1 MITTVRATTPTI
13 IMTIPIGMVGLVKVL
28 AVGTGIVTGND
39 ARATADVFGL
49 TEAITWYVP

>member
-1 MITTVRATTPTI
+1 MITTVRATIPTI

-39 ARATADVFGL
+39 ARATADIFGL
-49 TEAITWYVP
+49 TEAIT

>member
-1 MITTVRATTPTI
+1 MITIAKATIPTI
-13 IMTIPIGMVGLVKVL
+13 IMAIPIKVVGVVKVL

-49 TEAITWYVP
+49 TVVIT